1 MNKLLKS
8 IFSEVNLR
16 KVIHFE
22 TFTNITPPTFIKIET
37 LGTI

>member
-8 IFSEVNLR
+8 IFFEVNLR